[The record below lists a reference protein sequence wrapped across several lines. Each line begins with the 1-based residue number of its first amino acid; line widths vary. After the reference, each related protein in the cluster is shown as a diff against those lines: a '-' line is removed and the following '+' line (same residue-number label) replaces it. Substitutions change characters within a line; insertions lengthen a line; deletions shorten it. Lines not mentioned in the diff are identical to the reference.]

1 VSGEVG
7 QATFDCKFNFQV
19 ILLLAQITA
28 IYKSLLTEKNGSS
41 AKTQQRKHKYNKAE
55 TTTKYIT
62 V

>member
-28 IYKSLLTEKNGSS
+28 IYKSLLTEKTVAAQKHSS
-41 AKTQQRKHKYNKAE
+41 AA
-55 TTTKYIT
+55 
-62 V
+62 